1 MVPLKVRVPVPVLVR
16 ARVPEPFSITPA
28 KLVEVMSPPVVSV
41 AVVRVVEFVTRPVPL
56 TAEAREPMATLLPA
70 RSSVVP
76 VDKVTAEP
84 VPKALV
90 LPAFNVPA
98 LTVVVPV

>member
-41 AVVRVVEFVTRPVPL
+41 AVVNAVEFVTRPVPPS
-56 TAEAREPMATLLPA
+56 AEARVPMATLMPA
-70 RSSVVP
+70 RSSVAP

-90 LPAFNVPA
+90 LPAFKVPP
-98 LTVVVPV
+98 LIVVAPV

>member
-1 MVPLKVRVPVPVLVR
+1 MVPDRARVPVPALVR
-16 ARVPEPFSITPA
+16 ATVPEPFSITPA
-28 KLVEVMSPPVVSV
+28 KLVEVLSPPVVRV

-56 TAEAREPMATLLPA
+56 TAEAREPMETLMPA
-70 RSSVVP
+70 RSSVAP

-90 LPAFNVPA
+90 LPAFKVPP
-98 LTVVVPV
+98 LIVVAPV